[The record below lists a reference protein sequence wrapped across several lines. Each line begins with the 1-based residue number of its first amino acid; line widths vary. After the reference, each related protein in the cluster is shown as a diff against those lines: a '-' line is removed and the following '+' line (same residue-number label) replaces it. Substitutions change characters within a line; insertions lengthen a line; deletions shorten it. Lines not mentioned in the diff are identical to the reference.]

1 MSFTLYLVGKVK
13 SYLTTPFLT
22 ATTYNP
28 IRAYR
33 RRRPVPRE
41 RTCTRSSTPV
51 ISFHT
56 NQASTFHI
64 CPYSTSRSYQC
75 PASHVYQCPASHVYQ
90 CQCLWERQSWEV
102 QANSRGLN
110 RDQRT
115 RRRTRRRRR
124 MLSWKWAAQKWG
136 ELVANV
142 LCTSLLSQLF
152 ILYKTIRCRTIRN
165 HIYCAGSHV
174 IQIPTKKK
182 EKEKKRYSTWGE
194 SLLNLNVAS
203 MNSRKWP

>member
-64 CPYSTSRSYQC
+64 YPSASARTQPPAATSARPLMSTSARPLTSTS
-75 PASHVYQCPASHVYQ
+75 ASAY
-90 CQCLWERQSWEV
+90 ERDSLGKCKRTAVVSTEIKEQEEEQGGEEECWVENE
-102 QANSRGLN
+102 QHKNGGNSLQMCYVLHYYLN
-110 RDQRT
+110 Y
-115 RRRTRRRRR
+115 
-124 MLSWKWAAQKWG
+124 
-136 ELVANV
+136 
-142 LCTSLLSQLF
+142 
-152 ILYKTIRCRTIRN
+152 LY
-165 HIYCAGSHV
+165 Y
-174 IQIPTKKK
+174 TKQ
-182 EKEKKRYSTWGE
+182 
-194 SLLNLNVAS
+194 
-203 MNSRKWP
+203 

>member
-64 CPYSTSRSYQC
+64 YPSASARTQPPAATSARPLMSTSARPLTSISAR
-75 PASHVYQCPASHVYQ
+75 PLTSTSASAY
-90 CQCLWERQSWEV
+90 ERDSLGKCKQTAVVSTDV
-102 QANSRGLN
+102 
-110 RDQRT
+110 
-115 RRRTRRRRR
+115 RR
-124 MLSWKWAAQKWG
+124 MESSNYSGDKWWP
-136 ELVANV
+136 
-142 LCTSLLSQLF
+142 T
-152 ILYKTIRCRTIRN
+152 
-165 HIYCAGSHV
+165 HWV
-174 IQIPTKKK
+174 IQQIIIDSLIGKRDLERSREIRDVAVEMKKH
-182 EKEKKRYSTWGE
+182 R
-194 SLLNLNVAS
+194 A
-203 MNSRKWP
+203 